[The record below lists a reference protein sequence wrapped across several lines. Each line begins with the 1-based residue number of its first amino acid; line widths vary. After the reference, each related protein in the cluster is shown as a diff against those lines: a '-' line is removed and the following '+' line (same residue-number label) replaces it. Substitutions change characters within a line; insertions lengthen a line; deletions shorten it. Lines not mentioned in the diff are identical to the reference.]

1 MESCRDPPAE
11 ELVQTIDGVIR
22 DGRLDGN
29 LPTPSRRVEPK
40 GKSLLSLG
48 LTIAV
53 LMLAFVGVRC
63 TFVLKKNSFS
73 TCLSMDCMVECHLG
87 KGWVRLT
94 CPSHDVHAGWV
105 GHPMSSSSFKK

>member
-1 MESCRDPPAE
+1 MMESCRDPPAE

-63 TFVLKKNSFS
+63 TFVLKRI
-73 TCLSMDCMVECHLG
+73 LL
-87 KGWVRLT
+87 
-94 CPSHDVHAGWV
+94 VHVSVWIAW
-105 GHPMSSSSFKK
+105 